1 MRAKD
6 LVTVV
11 SNSLFDEKS
20 FFESYASLVKDN
32 RRDAGFLKR
41 LEAVFQKKGR
51 RWRKRQKMAIFKHNA
66 TQML

>member
-20 FFESYASLVKDN
+20 LFESYASLVKDN

-51 RWRKRQKMAIFKHNA
+51 QWRKRQKMAIFKHNA
-66 TQML
+66 AQML